1 MFIDDYMMQI
11 KEALAHLYSHPLVAV
26 LFTTFLVIATITDI
40 RTLKIPNKLNLTFFL
55 VRIALIPIIGFS
67 IYDVAGAL
75 LAFFALLIP
84 AMVKMHKMGGDIKCA
99 TVIGL
104 YAGFVLTSV
113 FLLLACLY
121 FILFQLIRM
130 ILGINVKMLPFAPF
144 FLAANITLMAIYCFL
159 V

>member
-1 MFIDDYMMQI
+1 MYIGDFITLI
-11 KEALAHLYSHPLVAV
+11 KEALAHLYGHPLVAV
-26 LFTTFLVIATITDI
+26 LFTVFLVIATITDVS
-40 RTLKIPNKLNLTFFL
+40 TLKIPNKLNLAFFL
-55 VRIALIPIIGFS
+55 VRIALIPIMGFT

-99 TVIGL
+99 TVIGF

-121 FILFQLIRM
+121 FILYQIVRM
-130 ILGINVKMLPFAPF
+130 ALGTHVKMLPFAPF
-144 FLAANITLMAIYCFL
+144 FLAANLTLMVVYYIF